1 MEGGMVGYE
10 IRLKGEEL
18 ELVED
23 ADTYTQEGP
32 LTTFFRR
39 REGTAALDSW
49 ATRVASYRTADITR
63 IRWLANEK
71 DHSETRSVLGDEVPG
86 WLIGAG
92 ADR

>member
-10 IRLKGEEL
+10 VRLKGEEL

-39 REGTAALDSW
+39 REGAATLDSW
-49 ATRVASYRTADITR
+49 ATRLASYRTADITR
-63 IRWLANEK
+63 IRWFSDDQYHLR
-71 DHSETRSVLGDEVPG
+71 TRQALGADG
-86 WLIGAG
+86 QCCLIGAG
-92 ADR
+92 ANR